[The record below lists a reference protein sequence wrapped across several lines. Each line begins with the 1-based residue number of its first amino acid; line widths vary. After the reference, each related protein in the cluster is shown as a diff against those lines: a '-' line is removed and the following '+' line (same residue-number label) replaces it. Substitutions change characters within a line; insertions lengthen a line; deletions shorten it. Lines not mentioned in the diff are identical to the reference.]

1 MSFSYPDGSN
11 PSKQKISNAVVTNI
25 QFLNNQ
31 LIITGSN
38 LNIVSNIKTENAD
51 KSIVKDFV
59 IESKS
64 STQIIANSTSPASY
78 ALKSLFNLVLSNAT
92 GAATFPINFSL
103 CDATLNGI
111 AFDCSFTANDKDVL
125 SYDQATETWKPR
137 SVNGMTYLG
146 TFDAGPG
153 TAPTAQPAGSYYV
166 ISAAGTISGIPFNIG
181 DWIVSNGPAYQKI
194 ENSTALID
202 VFGRTGAITATEGDY
217 SLDLL
222 ADVDLS
228 VAPTNG
234 KVLKFDGTNWVASDD
249 ISTGGA
255 GSVGTA
261 TIADGAVTDVKIADV
276 AASKITGTLNAT
288 QIANGIITNA
298 HINGAA
304 AIDYSK
310 LNIPNTTIPYAK
322 LLINAGEIPQDRI
335 NGLSTSIN
343 NLLTATITNGD
354 TTHAPTGDA
363 VFDALAGKISTTG
376 GTLSIGTIS
385 GVPNPTLGDQVANKT
400 YVDAQRDTRVA
411 KTGDS
416 MSGNLTLNA
425 SLLLQGG
432 ANYVTLRANAGTANY
447 TFTLPANA
455 GTNGYVLQT
464 DGAGATS
471 WVNPSSVAA
480 GNDTVNSAAIIN
492 GAIVDADINA
502 GAAIAQSKIQNLTTD
517 LAAKEGTITAG
528 TALQYYR
535 GDKTWQ
541 ALNTTAVAE
550 GTNLYFTETRV
561 RDSVLTGVNT
571 GTAGTISATDSVLQA
586 FGKTQKQINDIF
598 DGNIRFKSDNA
609 NYVELNAPNALGAN
623 VVLTLPSS
631 VGTIGQVLTTDGTGT
646 LAWSTVASS
655 ASAVGGDLTGTIANA
670 QIGSGVVGS
679 TEITDDSITDAD
691 INASAAIAQ
700 SKVANLVT
708 DLAGK
713 QANDATL
720 TALAAHN
727 TNGILTQ
734 TAADTFTARTIA
746 GTANRVSV
754 TNGDG
759 VAGNPTID
767 INTALL
773 PSPTGADAGKILKS
787 TGVDAAEW
795 SAFDNAAV
803 VAALGFTPF
812 NRAAETITAG
822 VFDFGGTSVVRA
834 LDPIGLTDVA
844 NKNYVDDQIATIA
857 NQWTVAAGNVYRDTG
872 NVGMGT
878 TTPTRRLHLVGTTA
892 NETMMAVERN
902 DGTNN
907 ISAFTLNPFGST
919 TNDQPKL
926 AISIGNDLTDTAVK
940 MVVGANGN
948 VGIGTTTPAERLH
961 VVGNANIE
969 GSLRLKSDNTQ
980 FIDLVAPSGL
990 ATNVNFILPGD
1001 AGTVGQVL
1009 TTNGTGTL
1017 SWATALTGAS
1027 AVGGDLTGTVTNAQ
1041 IGGNTVGSTEIT
1053 DDSIVDADI
1062 NALAAISQSKIQNL
1076 TTDLAGKQNN
1086 DATLTALSTYNTNG
1100 FMVQTAAD
1108 TFAGRTI
1115 TGTAN
1120 RLLVTNGNGNAG
1132 DPVLNI
1138 STALL
1143 PSPIPADA
1151 GKYLK
1156 ATGADAAEW
1165 ATFDNAAVLAALGY
1179 TPINKAGDTMTT
1191 GVFDFNTTAVI
1202 RTLDPVGVT
1211 DVANKQYVD
1220 GRVAGAANQWT
1231 LSGADVYR
1239 NGGNV
1244 GIGTTTPATPL
1255 HVVGN
1260 TNIDGTLR
1268 LKSDNAN
1275 YVELKAPNALAATL
1289 SFTLP
1294 GLDGAAGQALVT
1306 NGAGVLSWANVLTGA
1321 SAVGG
1326 DLTGTVSN
1334 AQIATG
1340 SVGTTEITDDSIT
1353 DADIN
1358 SAAAI
1363 AQSKIANLVTDLA
1376 GKQATDATLTSL
1388 AAFNTNGIMVQ
1399 TAADTFAARTITGT
1413 ANRLIVTDGNGVA
1426 GNPTLNIDT
1435 NLFPS
1440 PIGADN
1446 GKFLKATGAD
1456 TAEWAAF
1463 DNAAVAA
1470 ALGYTPMNKAGDTMV
1485 AGTFDFNTA
1494 AVIRT
1499 LDPVGVTDVANKQYV
1514 DGQITGAANQWTHNA
1529 GNISRATGKVGIG
1542 TATPDGSLHIVTA
1555 AAQDSEPAE
1564 GLFFGKSAAADY
1576 QIQLTQTGGTP
1587 HIDFS
1592 RNTPDYDARISNPA
1606 NNTLSL
1612 GTGSGGQSVLNVV
1625 GDKVGIGT
1633 LAPQAPLDIAKSV
1646 VGDFTAL
1653 KLKNTETSNSTVTS
1667 VSLDFHHT
1675 AGTEPTAQIIA
1686 SERSVEDFG
1695 AELIFKTQNPSLTEA
1710 APTEKMRLTS
1720 DGKLG
1725 VGTNNPTSKF
1735 HIEAA
1740 TLGNNLNDTVEI
1752 ERLSSFNGNAAML
1765 DIRQIRTSA
1774 GAVWNSAG
1782 TRIQKKIDST
1792 WMGYMQFN
1800 GTGNEGGITFG
1811 TGQTTTA
1818 PGNVSERLRIASNG
1832 RVGIGTTAPG
1842 YELDVVGD
1850 INASGNVKAA
1860 GVNLTSDARYKRDI
1874 ASLDNSLEKI
1884 TSLKG
1889 VTYFWKQDEYP
1900 QKHFNDKKQIGV
1912 IAQDVEKKFPELVE
1926 TDEQGFKSVNYP
1938 ALVAPIIEAIKEL
1951 KNMVVTYVAKLLG
1964 LESDVKKLKI
1974 EVTEKSRKIAS
1985 IEAKVE
1991 KLEKEKI
1998 QKEKEVDELKMYLCQ
2013 KDPKAP
2019 FCKKK

>member
-1 MSFSYPDGSN
+1 MSFSYPNGNN

-31 LIITGSN
+31 LIITGTN

-78 ALKSLFNLVLSNAT
+78 AIKSLFNLVLSNAT

-153 TAPTAQPAGSYYV
+153 VAPTAQPAGSYYV

-181 DWIVSNGPAYQKI
+181 DWIVSNGPAYQKV

-217 SLDLL
+217 TLDLL
-222 ADVDLS
+222 GDVDLS
-228 VAPTNG
+228 VAPTIG

-255 GSVGTA
+255 GSVGTS

-376 GTLSIGTIS
+376 GTLSIGTIN

-492 GAIVDADINA
+492 GSIVDADINA

-528 TALQYYR
+528 TNLQYYR

-571 GTAGTISATDSVLQA
+571 GTAGAISATDSVLQA

-623 VVLTLPSS
+623 VVLTLPNS

-646 LAWSTVASS
+646 LTWSTVASS

-700 SKVANLVT
+700 SKVANLVS

-767 INTALL
+767 INTTLL

-812 NRAAETITAG
+812 NRAAETITTG
-822 VFDFGGTSVVRA
+822 VFDFGGTSVLRA
-834 LDPIGLTDVA
+834 LAPVGPTDVA
-844 NKNYVDDQIATIA
+844 NKNYVDTQIGTVA
-857 NQWTVAAGNVYRDTG
+857 NQWTVATGDIYRDTG

-878 TTPTRRLHLVGTTA
+878 TTPIRRLHLVGTTT
-892 NETMMAVERN
+892 NESTMAVERN

-907 ISAFTLNPFGST
+907 IAAFTLNPFGST

-926 AISIGNDLTDTAVK
+926 AISIGNDLTDTSVK

-948 VGIGTTTPAERLH
+948 VGIGTTTPTERLH
-961 VVGNANIE
+961 VVGNANVE
-969 GSLRLKSDNTQ
+969 GSLRLKSDSPQ
-980 FIDLVAPSGL
+980 FVELTAPSGL
-990 ATNVNFILPGD
+990 ASTVSFILPGD
-1001 AGTVGQVL
+1001 TGTVGQVL

-1053 DDSIVDADI
+1053 DDSITDADI

-1076 TTDLAGKQNN
+1076 TTDLAAKQNN

-1138 STALL
+1138 NPALL

-1165 ATFDNAAVLAALGY
+1165 ANFDNAAVIAALGF
-1179 TPINKAGDTMTT
+1179 TPINKAGDNITAGT
-1191 GVFDFNTTAVI
+1191 FDFNTTSVV
-1202 RTLDPVGVT
+1202 RVLDPIGVT

-1220 GRVAGAANQWT
+1220 GRVASAANQWT

-1244 GIGTTTPATPL
+1244 GIGTTTPTTPL

-1268 LKSDNAN
+1268 IKSDNAN
-1275 YVELKAPNALAATL
+1275 YVELKAPNALVATL

-1334 AQIATG
+1334 AQITSG
-1340 SVGTTEITDDSIT
+1340 SVGSTEITDDSIT

-1363 AQSKIANLVTDLA
+1363 AQSKIQNLVTDLA
-1376 GKQATDATLTSL
+1376 GKQANDATLTSL

-1413 ANRLIVTDGNGVA
+1413 ANRLIVTDGDGVA

-1446 GKFLKATGAD
+1446 GKFLKATGAN
-1456 TAEWAAF
+1456 TSEWVAF

-1470 ALGYTPMNKAGDTMV
+1470 ALGYTPMNKAGDNMV

-1494 AVIRT
+1494 AILRT
-1499 LDPVGVTDVANKQYV
+1499 LDPVGLTDVANKQYV
-1514 DGQITGAANQWTHNA
+1514 DGQITGAANQWAHNA
-1529 GNISRATGKVGIG
+1529 GDISRATGKVGIG
-1542 TATPDGSLHIVTA
+1542 TAAPDGSLHIVTA
-1555 AAQDSEPAE
+1555 AAQDSEP
-1564 GLFFGKSAAADY
+1564 GTGIFLGKSAAADY

-1587 HIDFS
+1587 HLDFS

-1633 LAPQAPLDIAKSV
+1633 LSPQAPLDIAKSV

-1653 KLKNTETSNSTVTS
+1653 KLKNTETSNASVTS

-1725 VGTNNPTSKF
+1725 LGTGNPNSKF

-1740 TLGNNLNDTVEI
+1740 ALGNNLNDTVEI
-1752 ERLSSFNGNAAML
+1752 QRFGSFNGNASML
-1765 DIRQIRTSA
+1765 DIRQLRTSA

-1782 TRIQKKIDST
+1782 TRIQQKIDST

-1818 PGNVSERLRIASNG
+1818 PGNVSERMRIASNG
-1832 RVGIGTTAPG
+1832 RVGIGTTTPG
-1842 YELDVVGD
+1842 YELDVIGD

-1860 GVNLTSDARYKRDI
+1860 GVNLTSDARYKRNI

-1884 TSLKG
+1884 TSLNG

-1900 QKHFNDKKQIGV
+1900 NKHFNDKKQIGV
-1912 IAQDVEKKFPELVE
+1912 IAQEVEKKFPELVE
-1926 TDEQGFKSVNYP
+1926 TDDQGYKSVNYP

-1951 KNMVVTYVAKLLG
+1951 KNMVVSYVAKLLG
-1964 LESDVKKLKI
+1964 LESDVKKLKV
-1974 EVTEKSRKIAS
+1974 EVTEKSRRIAS

-1991 KLEKEKI
+1991 KLEKEKQ